1 MRVIMLMYDSLNRH
15 MLEPYGCDWTKTP
28 NFKRLA
34 EKTVTFEQCYAGS
47 LPCMPARRELHTG
60 RYNFLHR
67 SWGPLE
73 PFDDSLPEILRAN
86 GVYTHLISDHQHYW
100 EDGGA
105 TYHQRYNTWENV
117 RGQEAD
123 HWKASVKKTLVP
135 EHLGRLMEQ
144 DVINRGYITREE
156 DQPQTKVFD
165 LGLEFL
171 ETNKMEDNWFLH
183 VETFDP
189 HEPFYTMEKYK
200 QLYPHEYHGPHFDW
214 PNYTKVTEPREA
226 VEHCRYE
233 YAALLSMCDANL
245 GKILDFMDENDM
257 WKDTMLIVNTDHGF
271 LLGEHD
277 CWAKSVHPFYNE
289 NVHIPLF
296 IWNPDKKVKNIR
308 RNALV
313 QTIDIAPTILDAFH
327 IPPANDMQGNSLIK
341 VLEKDDPIRDYC
353 LFGMHGGQV
362 NITDGRY
369 VYMRDYNDENKP
381 LYNYTQMPTHMKN
394 FFSVDEMRTMSIHK
408 GFPFTKGCSVMKIE
422 DLGHGTGD
430 VSLNEKNGNRLYDLE
445 MDPKQE
451 NPINDSLIEKR
462 MITNMIQL
470 MIKSEAPKEQYT
482 RLGLEEEYKV
492 IRN

>member
-34 EKTVTFEQCYAGS
+34 EKAVTFEQCYAGS

-289 NVHIPLF
+289 
-296 IWNPDKKVKNIR
+296 
-308 RNALV
+308 
-313 QTIDIAPTILDAFH
+313 
-327 IPPANDMQGNSLIK
+327 
-341 VLEKDDPIRDYC
+341 KDR
-353 LFGMHGGQV
+353 
-362 NITDGRY
+362 
-369 VYMRDYNDENKP
+369 K
-381 LYNYTQMPTHMKN
+381 
-394 FFSVDEMRTMSIHK
+394 SV
-408 GFPFTKGCSVMKIE
+408 V
-422 DLGHGTGD
+422 
-430 VSLNEKNGNRLYDLE
+430 
-445 MDPKQE
+445 
-451 NPINDSLIEKR
+451 
-462 MITNMIQL
+462 
-470 MIKSEAPKEQYT
+470 
-482 RLGLEEEYKV
+482 
-492 IRN
+492 